1 MSDIVT
7 IKILTSGHGQRES
20 IQEETKHLAHLG
32 HTLLHGD
39 GGDEGLLHLRV
50 QVRLQLKLSLQ
61 VAIGDASHVDE
72 EQDDVADV
80 EIVGMPGSCV
90 VAMELP
96 EHWVRQKDIDGVADI
111 TVRCS
116 SRHSLSVDIPDPGPE
131 QGVAGDQELVLEP
144 QHRGEAGQQTRRS

>member
-1 MSDIVT
+1 MSYIVT

-20 IQEETKHLAHLG
+20 IKEETKHLAHLG

-111 TVRCS
+111 TARKLKIITPKS
-116 SRHSLSVDIPDPGPE
+116 
-131 QGVAGDQELVLEP
+131 ELVLMSDGHLSVVAP
-144 QHRGEAGQQTRRS
+144 DTACQ